1 MFYGTL
7 WGRMTVT
14 DGLQR
19 SQRMTVIVQFAI
31 VAERRLIG
39 VALQINQ
46 VTRKSRLDNPEENK
60 IAEQQ
65 QQLYVLQSGAPALGS
80 STPYTSLDLY

>member
-1 MFYGTL
+1 MFYGTH
-7 WGRMTVT
+7 WGRMIMT

-19 SQRMTVIVQFAI
+19 SQRMTVIVQSPI

-39 VALQINQ
+39 EINQ
-46 VTRKSRLDNPEENK
+46 AIRKSRLDNPVVHK

-65 QQLYVLQSGAPALGS
+65 QQLYILQSGAPALGS
-80 STPYTSLDLY
+80 STQYTSLDLY